1 MGSGERDAPEATPTD
16 AADHD
21 RDASLSRRA
30 RFVAAA
36 LAGLAGSAV
45 ALACSTES
53 PPAPDAAPQPCLS
66 PRVDVDGAVPPRDAG
81 SGTDASTRDASDGG
95 SDDANDAAPLP
106 CLKVAPD
113 ASDAAPLP
121 CLAPPLDSG
130 GG

>member
-21 RDASLSRRA
+21 RDAILSRRA

-66 PRVDVDGAVPPRDAG
+66 PLVDGGVPPVDAARDAA
-81 SGTDASTRDASDGG
+81 TPDAADGG
-95 SDDANDAAPLP
+95 SEE
-106 CLKVAPD
+106 PD

>member
-1 MGSGERDAPEATPTD
+1 MGSGERDAPQATPTD
-16 AADHD
+16 DADHD
-21 RDASLSRRA
+21 RDAILSRRA

-36 LAGLAGSAV
+36 LAGLAGSAL

-66 PRVDVDGAVPPRDAG
+66 PRVDDAAVPPRDANAADG
-81 SGTDASTRDASDGG
+81 GNTDASDAGA
-95 SDDANDAAPLP
+95 DDAGDAAPLP

-113 ASDAAPLP
+113 ASDASPLP

>member
-1 MGSGERDAPEATPTD
+1 MSNGGRDPLSPSGARPPPD
-16 AADHD
+16 AADDD
-21 RDASLSRRA
+21 RDAILSRRA
-30 RFVAAA
+30 RFVAAT

-53 PPAPDAAPQPCLS
+53 PPSPDTAPQPCLS
-66 PRVDVDGAVPPRDAG
+66 PQFDSGTPPVDARDA
-81 SGTDASTRDASDGG
+81 TTPDASDSR
-95 SDDANDAAPLP
+95 SDADANDAAPLP

-130 GG
+130 R